1 MLMAEH
7 IPSSLPSSKAIQLC
21 HVLFYVSF
29 LVSYSDPKL
38 ASLPELLLASHLL
51 FLALLVLCLLSRSVS
66 AKCHTWPD
74 SRNKTVMLVVS
85 ISGGNDK
92 SLQMK
97 NNRATVSAA
106 YDEADEIRE
115 NRLTDRSQ
123 ENQSIVTI
131 ICSDAPA
138 ACP

>member
-1 MLMAEH
+1 ML
-7 IPSSLPSSKAIQLC
+7 L
-21 HVLFYVSF
+21 
-29 LVSYSDPKL
+29 
-38 ASLPELLLASHLL
+38 
-51 FLALLVLCLLSRSVS
+51 
-66 AKCHTWPD
+66 
-74 SRNKTVMLVVS
+74 VS

-106 YDEADEIRE
+106 YDEADEIGE